1 MFTPLTSLQNS
12 RVKNVVK
19 LRQRRQRDAQRLT
32 VVEGVRE
39 TARAL
44 QRQIIPQEA
53 FICPEL
59 MAGPDAETAVSH
71 LRQLAQTHAVQLFT
85 VTPDIFAKMAYRE
98 DSGGFLLVVP
108 YWQRALADF
117 AINPPAFLTVVE
129 GVEKPGN
136 FGAILRT
143 ADAAGADGVILSHT
157 ETTASLDLYNPN
169 AVRASLGTIFS
180 VPTTSDTNSQVID
193 WLRQQGISIIATTP
207 AATVPYTA
215 VSLTGPVALV
225 MGSEA
230 HGLSAEWLTAADQQV
245 MIPMRGI
252 ADSLN
257 LSVAAALLLY
267 EVVRQRSES

>member
-1 MFTPLTSLQNS
+1 MFTSITSHQNG

-32 VVEGVRE
+32 VVEGARE

-44 QRQIIPQEA
+44 QRQVIPQEA
-53 FICPEL
+53 FVCPEL
-59 MAGPDAETAVSH
+59 ISGNEAETAVAH
-71 LRQLAQTHAVQLFT
+71 LRQLAQTHPVQLFT

-98 DSGGFLLVVP
+98 DSGGLLLVVP
-108 YWQRALADF
+108 YWQRALAELTVKS
-117 AINPPAFLTVVE
+117 PAFFTVVE

-157 ETTASLDLYNPN
+157 KTAHNPDLYNPN
-169 AVRASLGTIFS
+169 AVRASLGTIFA
-180 VPTTSDTNSQVID
+180 VPTVSEANNQVID
-193 WLRQQGISIIATTP
+193 WLQQRAIRIIATTP

-230 HGLSAEWLTAADQQV
+230 HGLSAEWLDAADEQV
-245 MIPMRGI
+245 MIPMNGI

-267 EVVRQRSES
+267 EVVRQRSKS